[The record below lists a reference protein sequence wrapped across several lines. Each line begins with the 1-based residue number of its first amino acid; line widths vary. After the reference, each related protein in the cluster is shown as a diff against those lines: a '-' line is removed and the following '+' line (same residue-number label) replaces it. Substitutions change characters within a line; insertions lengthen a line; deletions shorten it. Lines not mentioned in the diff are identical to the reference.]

1 MFCLFT
7 FAHMLS
13 VPPSRFKI
21 DLNYLGVPPAVEVTV
36 TNLND
41 NIDQQ
46 FLADLLRKCGPTDEQ
61 TIYYH
66 PVTNKHLG
74 LARVVFE
81 STRGMAACIDKYNG
95 TSVMGKVRDRP
106 HK

>member
-1 MFCLFT
+1 M
-7 FAHMLS
+7 
-13 VPPSRFKI
+13 
-21 DLNYLGVPPAVEVTV
+21 PPAVEVTV

-95 TSVMGKVRDRP
+95 TSVMGKVRAYP
-106 HK
+106 HE